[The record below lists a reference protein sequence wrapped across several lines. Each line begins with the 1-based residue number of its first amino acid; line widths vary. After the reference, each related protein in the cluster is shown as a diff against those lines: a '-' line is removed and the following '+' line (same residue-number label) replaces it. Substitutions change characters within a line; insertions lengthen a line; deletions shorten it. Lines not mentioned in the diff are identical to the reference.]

1 MKTIIL
7 FAAAALA
14 AAPCFADSFAL
25 TQIRL
30 TWPLDQVGNPFRI
43 ATGPDAYIE
52 FATSTPLDVHLD
64 VLPTDS
70 AAVAAFIADLT
81 DGTPDD
87 LTFSIGSF
95 TTTRPESFFFGDFD
109 VADGTGM
116 HRLDYVTQGYPE
128 QATGVD
134 WSNFEIHRFDVSAV
148 GPLSLN
154 PDRGRVVVDVL
165 SLVPEPST
173 ALLLLLGLVS
183 TATRWRRQPRS
194 Q

>member
-1 MKTIIL
+1 MRYVIL
-7 FAAAALA
+7 LAAALA
-14 AAPCFADSFAL
+14 AAAPCHADSFVL

-43 ATGPDAYIE
+43 ATGPDAYVE

-70 AAVAAFIADLT
+70 AAVAAFVADLT
-81 DGTPDD
+81 DGTLDD

-116 HRLDYVTQGYPE
+116 RRLDYATQVYPA
-128 QATGVD
+128 QVTGVD
-134 WSNFEIHRFDVSAV
+134 WSNFEIHGFDVSAV

-165 SLVPEPST
+165 CLVPESSTSLLLAFALST
-173 ALLLLLGLVS
+173 AG
-183 TATRWRRQPRS
+183 WWPCRRHWQ
-194 Q
+194 